1 MFDYNF
7 FDDNSNKPVEKVDP
21 FIKLDKKFKMKE
33 SDIWKYVDEWVPDK
47 DDIIF
52 TSIVGALIAPVC
64 AYYKYDSDSKSMD
77 YFVTST
83 KKCYN
88 SDLMRAH
95 TCHYLNY
102 FEKFYDKDKEYLSI
116 MCQIKFFIDNG
127 VIVNPNTGAK
137 ATYTVDSFMNDLRRY
152 VLNPNLV
159 FKTGQM
165 AHDNYSLD
173 LNYKNSNNPSLQYN
187 DDHACLLMQCSLLIN
202 MMIPLLTHF
211 AYINKIPKIDDFL
224 LHAFDHVFTL
234 FPNIDIYNKLYETS
248 STNIEKNEQ
257 SNAAIWAKQD
267 IRGRNVTTHSIS
279 SVNNIILNIMPKYI
293 FSQNI
298 VSMNYSSII
307 NNTGFQITDI
317 GFEYSFIPLSSS
329 KRDDDNVSDF
339 DKHTC
344 HLCK

>member
-1 MFDYNF
+1 MGVDKHMSDLF
-7 FDDNSNKPVEKVDP
+7 FNDLIIGNEQKPVEKVN
-21 FIKLDKKFKMKE
+21 
-33 SDIWKYVDEWVPDK
+33 EWVPGEK
-47 DDIIF
+47 DIIF
-52 TSIVGALIAPVC
+52 SSIVGAILAPVC
-64 AYYKYDSDSKSMD
+64 RFYKLDEENNKYLN
-77 YFVTST
+77 YFATST

-88 SDLMRAH
+88 SDLMRSH

-102 FEKFYDKDKEYLSI
+102 FEKFYDTDHEYVAA
-116 MCQIKFFIDNG
+116 MYQIKFCIDNG
-127 VIVNPNTGAK
+127 GIINPYNGNKIEYNVNAFIT
-137 ATYTVDSFMNDLRRY
+137 DLRRY
-152 VLNPNLV
+152 ILSPSIV

-187 DDHACLLMQCSLLIN
+187 DAHACLLMQCSLLIN
-202 MMIPLLTHF
+202 LMIPLLTHY
-211 AYINKIPKIDDFL
+211 AYMNKISTKIDDFL
-224 LHAFDHVFTL
+224 LHAFDHVFSL
-234 FPNIDIYNKLYETS
+234 FPDIDIYNKLY
-248 STNIEKNEQ
+248 EQ

-317 GFEYSFIPLSSS
+317 GFEYTFIPLSSS
-329 KRDDDNVSDF
+329 KRVA
-339 DKHTC
+339 
-344 HLCK
+344 

>member
-1 MFDYNF
+1 MGVDKIMSDLF
-7 FDDNSNKPVEKVDP
+7 FNDLIIGNEQKPVEKVNP
-21 FIKLDKKFKMKE
+21 FEKVDKKAGLKYTE
-33 SDIWKYVDEWVPDK
+33 PSSIWKYVDEWLPGEK
-47 DDIIF
+47 DIIF
-52 TSIVGALIAPVC
+52 SSIVGAILAPVC
-64 AYYKYDSDSKSMD
+64 KFYKLDEENNKYLN
-77 YFVTST
+77 YFATST

-88 SDLMRAH
+88 SDLMRSH

-102 FEKFYDKDKEYLSI
+102 FEKFYDTDHEYI
-116 MCQIKFFIDNG
+116 AAMYQIKFCIDNG
-127 VIVNPNTGAK
+127 GIINAYTGNKIEYNVNA
-137 ATYTVDSFMNDLRRY
+137 FINDLRRY
-152 VLNPNLV
+152 ILSPSIV

-187 DDHACLLMQCSLLIN
+187 DAHACLLMQCSLLIN
-202 MMIPLLTHF
+202 LMIPLLTHY
-211 AYINKIPKIDDFL
+211 AYMNKISTKIDDFL
-224 LHAFDHVFTL
+224 LHAFDHVFSL
-234 FPNIDIYNKLYETS
+234 FPDIDIYNKLYETS

-317 GFEYSFIPLSSS
+317 GFEYTFIPLSSS
-329 KRDDDNVSDF
+329 KRVA
-339 DKHTC
+339 
-344 HLCK
+344 